1 MTILSYHQPRTH
13 LQAEDKKPRIQ
24 QTEEKKRMGTGQAP
38 FAHSSGR
45 KYTPTECGLVVLL
58 VEDNELV
65 RTLVASMLKLLGH
78 AAVCAKDAF
87 EAAEVFNKRQND
99 IDVVLSDVVMPG
111 KSGWDL
117 LANLRKNGACTPVI
131 LTSGYY
137 ENPARPPK
145 SAAQP
150 QAFLHKPFTIKAL
163 EEALQHAVG
172 TPPEMG
178 RKATFAASSFSVL

>member
-1 MTILSYHQPRTH
+1 
-13 LQAEDKKPRIQ
+13 
-24 QTEEKKRMGTGQAP
+24 
-38 FAHSSGR
+38 
-45 KYTPTECGLVVLL
+45 

-87 EAAEVFNKRQND
+87 EAAEMFSKLQNE

-111 KSGWDL
+111 QSGWDL

-137 ENPARPPK
+137 ESHARPAKPV
-145 SAAQP
+145 AQP

-163 EEALQHAVG
+163 EKALQNALKM
-172 TPPEMG
+172 PPDLD
-178 RKATFAASSFSVL
+178 RKAILDVT